1 MIFTVTLN
9 PSLDYIVRTHR
20 LTPGALCRT
29 QDEVL
34 YPGGKGV
41 NVSLMLARLGLP
53 SRATGFLAGDTGAL
67 FERLLQS
74 PFITQDFVQLP
85 AGRTRINVKVR
96 ADGETELN
104 GAGPAVGEDA
114 LSALGARLDAL
125 QPGDWL
131 VLSGSVPPGLPANIY
146 ARLIS
151 RAAKKGAKTVVD
163 ASGDALTRAL
173 SSSPALVKPNLDEL
187 RAFAGRP
194 LRTHEEIAQA
204 AGELQRAG
212 AKAVL
217 VSMGGAGALLLPEQ
231 GDMLLADAPKGEAR
245 GTVGAGDA
253 MVAAYLAA
261 SARGLSAAD
270 TLRYAVAAGS
280 AAAFCE
286 WLPERETVETLLT
299 QIDSPRPVCYNK

>member
-29 QDEVL
+29 QNEAL

-67 FERLLQS
+67 FEKLLHS
-74 PFITQDFVQLP
+74 SMIEQDFVQLP

-104 GAGPAVGEDA
+104 GAGPAVGEA
-114 LSALGARLDAL
+114 ALGSLGERLDAL

-131 VLSGSVPPGLPANIY
+131 VLSGSVPPGLPVNIY
-146 ARLIS
+146 ARLIA

-163 ASGDALTRAL
+163 TSGDALTHAL
-173 SSSPALVKPNLDEL
+173 SGSPALVKPNLDEL
-187 RAFAGRP
+187 GAAVGRP
-194 LRTHEEIAQA
+194 LRTPEEA
-204 AGELQRAG
+204 ATASAALQRAG

-217 VSMGGAGALLLPEQ
+217 VSMGGAGALLLPED
-231 GDMLLADAPKGEAR
+231 GGALLAAAPAGQAR
-245 GTVGAGDA
+245 NTVGAGDA
-253 MVAAYLAA
+253 MVAAYLTAA
-261 SARGLSAAD
+261 AHGLSTAD

-280 AAAFCE
+280 AAAFCD
-286 WLPERETVETLLT
+286 WLPERDAVETLFA